1 MPLPFLKG
9 RHVRLYRVLSMKK
22 YVIKRLIS
30 LIPLLLILSFFSFLL
45 LDMAPGDPA
54 EKKLAAQGVAVTKEV
69 IEAERI
75 RMGLDR
81 PFLTRYFAW
90 LFGALRGDLGVSY
103 KDGFPVM
110 GKLMDGLGKTCQLAV
125 SSLVLSLLV
134 SIPVSVICAVRQ
146 DSLFDNVFR
155 ILSFAGNSVPNFLI
169 SVLLM
174 FMFCIRMKIFP
185 VIAGDSFSGLFLPV
199 ISLAIP
205 MTGRFIRQFRAEI
218 ISQLEQD
225 FVTGIRARGV
235 RETVVLFRNV
245 LYNALGHMITI
256 AGLSIGT
263 LMGGSV
269 VIETIFRW
277 SGIGK
282 LVMDSITARDYPVV
296 QGFVLIM
303 GVMYL
308 VIGLVTDLIFVTL
321 DPRTEITS

>member
-1 MPLPFLKG
+1 
-9 RHVRLYRVLSMKK
+9 MKK

-81 PFLTRYFAW
+81 PFLARYFAW

-146 DSLFDNVFR
+146 DSFFDNVFR

>member
-1 MPLPFLKG
+1 
-9 RHVRLYRVLSMKK
+9 MKR

-30 LIPLLLILSFFSFLL
+30 LIPMLLVLSFFSFLL

-69 IEAERI
+69 LEAERI

-90 LFGALRGDLGVSY
+90 LLGALRGDLGVSY
-103 KDGFPVM
+103 KDGFPVTE
-110 GKLMDGLGKTCQLAV
+110 KLVAGLAKTLRLAV
-125 SSLVLSLLV
+125 CSLLLSLLV
-134 SIPVSVICAVRQ
+134 SVPVSVISAVRR
-146 DSLFDNVFR
+146 DSFFDHFFK
-155 ILSFAGNSVPNFLI
+155 IFSFAGNSIPNFLI

-174 FMFCIRMKIFP
+174 YFFCIRIKVFP
-185 VIAGDSFSGLFLPV
+185 VLAGDSFSGLFLPV

-205 MTGRFIRQFRAEI
+205 MAGRFIRQFRAEI
-218 ISQLEQD
+218 ISQLEED
-225 FVTGIRARGV
+225 YVTGIRARGV
-235 RETVVLFRNV
+235 KERIVLFGNV

-303 GVMYL
+303 GLMYL

>member
-1 MPLPFLKG
+1 
-9 RHVRLYRVLSMKK
+9 MKR

-30 LIPLLLILSFFSFLL
+30 LIPMLLVLSFFSFLL

-54 EKKLAAQGVAVTKEV
+54 EKKLAAQGIAVTKEV
-69 IEAERI
+69 LDAERI

-81 PFLTRYFAW
+81 PFLTRYLSW
-90 LFGALRGDLGVSY
+90 LAGAVRGNLGVSY

-110 GKLMDGLGKTCQLAV
+110 GKLLEGLGKTCYLAFF
-125 SSLVLSLLV
+125 SMLLSLIV
-134 SIPVSVICAVRQ
+134 AVPVSVVSAVRQ
-146 DSLFDNVFR
+146 NSVFDNVFR
-155 ILSFAGNSVPNFLI
+155 VFSFGGNSIPNFLI

-174 FMFCIRMKIFP
+174 YVFCIRIKMFP
-185 VIAGDSFSGLFLPV
+185 VLAGDSFSGLFLPV

-205 MTGRFIRQFRAEI
+205 MAGRFIRQFRAEL

-225 FVTGIRARGV
+225 YVTGIRARGV
-235 RETVVLFRNV
+235 RESIVLFRNV

-256 AGLSIGT
+256 VGLSVGT

-296 QGFVLIM
+296 QGFVLVM
-303 GVMYL
+303 GFLYL
-308 VIGLVTDLIFVTL
+308 IIGLLTDLIFVTI
-321 DPRTEITS
+321 DPRTEINS